1 MLADAGRVIL
11 GRWGFVVIGL
21 AAVLATASGVNA
33 TMFGDANLAYMVS
46 KAGELPKDFAR
57 GVWRGGTGGLFIAAA
72 ITARFVLFFPLAAV
86 GRDIDDK
93 LVAASRWGVWFPN
106 LFLSRSPAVSLPRLV
121 AVSWHPQRRGAA
133 TTYASR
139 TRAACLAAG
148 PMAVAARA

>member
-57 GVWRGGTGGLFIAAA
+57 GVRRAGRPWLGLA
-72 ITARFVLFFPLAAV
+72 
-86 GRDIDDK
+86 
-93 LVAASRWGVWFPN
+93 
-106 LFLSRSPAVSLPRLV
+106 
-121 AVSWHPQRRGAA
+121 
-133 TTYASR
+133 
-139 TRAACLAAG
+139 
-148 PMAVAARA
+148 